1 MKELF
6 TKERVQ
12 TMHVDNDTIIITDP
26 CYLMRD
32 EHWQHYCDMEFS
44 KDPIGLDNYLR
55 QYHNFGEVIAADT
68 GFGDW
73 DNEVFTVDDSNTVL
87 GEFTADAGMV
97 CVMTASDLSNY
108 EYDKDEFQDYVDKGL
123 IAVIPNYTGDI
134 ALEYHYRNGDKL
146 AVIIG
151 TGETSD
157 DPSFTTID
165 WSNN

>member
-1 MKELF
+1 MTEF
-6 TKERVQ
+6 ITEECVQ

-26 CYLMRD
+26 CYLLAD
-32 EHWQHYCDMEFS
+32 EHWEHYCNLEFS
-44 KDPIGLDNYLR
+44 DNSIGLDNYLR

-68 GFGDW
+68 GYGDW

-87 GEFTADAGMV
+87 GEFTADSGMV

-108 EYDKDEFQDYVDKGL
+108 GYDLDKFQSDVDRGL

-134 ALEYHYRNGDKL
+134 ALEYHYKNGNKL

-157 DPSFTTID
+157 DPSFTTLD
-165 WSNN
+165 WSNE